1 MVSHTCEALHALH
14 VLLLLIGLPIVV
26 SVLLPLT
33 AIANRAPFGAAW
45 VMVCSVRGS
54 LIFIGCLVKG
64 TFSFLYMVLSELF
77 MGI

>member
-1 MVSHTCEALHALH
+1 MMALH

-54 LIFIGCLVKG
+54 LVFIGHLIDSV
-64 TFSFLYMVLSELF
+64 FSFLYAVLSKLF